1 MTPTSPDFHEYKR
14 RFLQMQ
20 HMEDDNFEEQIGETY
35 VGLYYK
41 YLRTSLI
48 RKAYKLERQKDINFK
63 NFVKEKE
70 LKYILR
76 TCERVM
82 LWMQDVANGKRT
94 HQRDPDKYTD
104 VYYAICR
111 IWKEEIPKFGKHIK

>member
-1 MTPTSPDFHEYKR
+1 MDTASRKLTIVVGKIQKFFENEIEEIYNDVKPWDWKMTPTSPDFHEYKR

-20 HMEDDNFEEQIGETY
+20 HKEDDNFEEQIGETY

-48 RKAYKLERQKDINFK
+48 RKAYMSERQKDINFK

-82 LWMQDVANGKRT
+82 LWMQK
-94 HQRDPDKYTD
+94 
-104 VYYAICR
+104 
-111 IWKEEIPKFGKHIK
+111 